1 MFTGNKAHWTDSD
14 EGKRVKVRKDWD
26 SEYPDMVQEAR
37 TKKMNPVSYLQALAP
52 FVEHEGEPQAAAES
66 VLQQNNIV
74 LLSDKTEGIK
84 ASPYRQIFSEEH
96 TAQLWCFTLKHE
108 ACTGFLGYTDVGD
121 ADRQKLTQLNA
132 GNFGIADFTAGRA
145 FRRYAVSPLR
155 DAEELLVFPP
165 LMAVV
170 AMVDVQDG
178 DVIEIPIVNSNEGQE
193 TPQKWVEGADNPL
206 TRMDVRSA
214 TDQGEWLAGGIEL
227 TSSAR
232 NSMLTSDAA
241 MKEIEKQRLRGERII
256 VDEVIAAQSSGL
268 TAVSAGI
275 DNPNRET
282 IIQIATHWTDT
293 DYAVTTLIGDS
304 STVRDYLEVD
314 RSGFAYNSGA
324 MTVGGSTVGMEM
336 YGKAPVTRTIY
347 DKASLTG
354 TGIATNQLLGIDGS
368 KTSDMYIASGSQ
380 ENLEAYRERQGMYEI
395 MWRFKYITTLRVPGS
410 TNGRVLFGA

>member
-1 MFTGNKAHWTDSD
+1 
-14 EGKRVKVRKDWD
+14 
-26 SEYPDMVQEAR
+26 
-37 TKKMNPVSYLQALAP
+37 
-52 FVEHEGEPQAAAES
+52 
-66 VLQQNNIV
+66 
-74 LLSDKTEGIK
+74 
-84 ASPYRQIFSEEH
+84 
-96 TAQLWCFTLKHE
+96 
-108 ACTGFLGYTDVGD
+108 
-121 ADRQKLTQLNA
+121 
-132 GNFGIADFTAGRA
+132 
-145 FRRYAVSPLR
+145 
-155 DAEELLVFPP
+155 
-165 LMAVV
+165 
-170 AMVDVQDG
+170 
-178 DVIEIPIVNSNEGQE
+178 
-193 TPQKWVEGADNPL
+193 
-206 TRMDVRSA
+206 MDVRSA

-256 VDEVIAAQSSGL
+256 VDEVIVAQSSGL
-268 TAVSAGI
+268 TAVSVGI
-275 DNPNRET
+275 DNPTRET

-304 STVRDYLEVD
+304 ATVRDYLEVD

-354 TGIATNQLLGIDGS
+354 TGIATDQLLGIDGS